1 MGKAAV
7 VAGVIGVAAVA
18 VVGGSYVVG
27 GHIESGFKD
36 NVAAMN
42 SGGLEVRIID
52 YRRGLFG
59 AEAQTMWTLAD
70 GEESIDF
77 SVNHH
82 IDHGPLPAGKAAQVS
97 SVLVLP
103 RDYADTV
110 GAALQ
115 GRAPLEVQTLVGWS
129 GELLHRISSPD
140 YEGKVGD
147 DLDLAWG
154 GIRGELTVSA
164 DGLRAQGSIEA
175 PALDVRDPDGSAL
188 VMERMVLTLDSVRPQ
203 PYRFWTGP
211 SSITL
216 DRAAFSV
223 GGEAMFEVN
232 ALRIGS
238 MASLDGDV
246 VNLSVDFGAAK
257 AVGGG
262 ETIEDLSLALALERI
277 DAGALDAIARIAEEV
292 GNAPGGQEAQQAR
305 LMEGLLE
312 QLPVLLSR
320 SPSIEV
326 KKVGA
331 RLAEGAAEFGARVA
345 YTSQGEAGGINP
357 ARDLAGNLHLSLPRA
372 LLLRLVDMQERQ
384 TILDYVEEM
393 EIEAEEQEIE
403 DAVRAAVT
411 ERIAGMTGDGLLQ
424 EKDGVLTTAM
434 SYKDGGFKVN
444 GRALQPGELRAL
456 GLPF

>member
-7 VAGVIGVAAVA
+7 VAGVIGVAVA

-27 GHIESGFKD
+27 GHVESGFKD

-82 IDHGPLPAGKAAQVS
+82 IDHGPLPAGKAAQVR
-97 SVLVLP
+97 SVLILP

-110 GAALQ
+110 GTALQ
-115 GRAPLEVQTLVGWS
+115 GRAPLEVQTLVEWS

-140 YEGKVGD
+140 YKGKVGD
-147 DLDLAWG
+147 GLDLAWG

-238 MASLDGDV
+238 MATLDGDV

-257 AVGGG
+257 AAGGG
-262 ETIEDLSLALALERI
+262 ETIEDLTFALALERI
-277 DAGALDAIARIAEEV
+277 DAGALDAIARIAEEA
-292 GNAPGGQEAQQAR
+292 GNGAGGQEAQQAR
-305 LMEGLLE
+305 LMGGLME

-331 RLAEGAAEFGARVA
+331 RLAEGAAEFGARLT
-345 YTSQGEAGGINP
+345 YTSQGEAGGIDP
-357 ARDLAGNLHLSLPRA
+357 ARDLAGNLRLSLPRA

-384 TILDYVEEM
+384 TILDYVAEM

-403 DAVRAAVT
+403 DAVRAAVS

-434 SYKDGGFKVN
+434 SYKDGGFEVN